1 VLSWDSDGT
10 DVDLH
15 VVTPDGGHC
24 FYGNRVLENG
34 GALDVDV
41 TTGYGPEIFS
51 MPTILTG
58 TYQVYVNYCGA
69 YERNNELSTGRIT
82 AVTDEGT
89 ADEKM
94 ETVTVPLRHPG
105 DLALVYSFTYP

>member
-15 VVTPDGGHC
+15 VITPDGGHG

-51 MPTILTG
+51 MPTILPG
-58 TYQVYVNYCGA
+58 TYLVYVNYYGA
-69 YERNNELSTGRIT
+69 YDSGEQLTSGRVTVITG
-82 AVTDEGT
+82 EGT
-89 ADEKM
+89 PDEKM

-105 DLALVYSFTYP
+105 DLVLVHSFAYP